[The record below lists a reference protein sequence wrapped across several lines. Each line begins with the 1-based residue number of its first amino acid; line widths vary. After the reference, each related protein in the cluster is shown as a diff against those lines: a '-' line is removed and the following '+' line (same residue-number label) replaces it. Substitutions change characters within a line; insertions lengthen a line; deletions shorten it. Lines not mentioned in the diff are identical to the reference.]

1 MSIRFSRYLLLLLSI
16 LFGLSASIAYA
27 NDPIIRTRD
36 DDSEMK
42 EAKAKARTNI
52 LHFWQKLENPA
63 SNEERFV
70 LKVEMPY
77 SSKDTEHIWVKDIER
92 KNGMIRGTVGNDPKY
107 VKYVK
112 YGQRVEFE
120 DSQISDW
127 MYRRDGKI
135 VGNYS
140 LRTLLPRM
148 PPADAA
154 RYRAIL
160 AEP

>member
-1 MSIRFSRYLLLLLSI
+1 MTIRFSRYLLMLPALLSS
-16 LFGLSASIAYA
+16 LPASIAHA
-27 NDPIIRTRD
+27 ESPTISVRD
-36 DDSEMK
+36 DDPKMK
-42 EAKAKARTNI
+42 AARAEARASL

-92 KNGMIRGTVGNDPKY
+92 KNGMIRGTVGNEPEH

-112 YGQRVEFE
+112 YGQRVEFK

-135 VGNYS
+135 VGNHS
-140 LRTLLPRM
+140 IRTLLPRM
-148 PPADAA
+148 PLADAA
-154 RYRAIL
+154 RFRAML